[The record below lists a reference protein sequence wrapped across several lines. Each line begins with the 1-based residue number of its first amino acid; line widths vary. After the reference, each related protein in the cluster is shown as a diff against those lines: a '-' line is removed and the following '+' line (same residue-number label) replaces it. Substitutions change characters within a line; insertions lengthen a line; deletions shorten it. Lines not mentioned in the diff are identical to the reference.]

1 MKFIIKVLL
10 VQNALTD
17 HCIIQQIQEK
27 QAKKLCHEYRSMMK
41 KRIKH
46 GNPQNAKCII
56 EELTELSVSVADA
69 ATGLCRKLL
78 RYKGTPDHLAKV

>member
-1 MKFIIKVLL
+1 MKFLTKVLL
-10 VQNALTD
+10 VQSALTD
-17 HCIIQQIQEK
+17 HCIMQQIQEK

-46 GNPQNAKCII
+46 GNQQNAKYIV
-56 EELTELSVSVADA
+56 EELSELSVSVADA

-78 RYKGTPDHLAKV
+78 RYKGTTDYLAKV

>member
-1 MKFIIKVLL
+1 M
-10 VQNALTD
+10 VQNAKID
-17 HCIIQQIQEK
+17 YCIIQQIQEK

-46 GNPQNAKCII
+46 DNPQKAKYIV

-78 RYKGTPDHLAKV
+78 RYKGTTEYLAKA